1 MNLDINTFLI
11 AITWLYLG
19 WFVIDQGKLTNHLM
33 DVNDK
38 IFAHLGLSKATD
50 PVEGQTSLHDF
61 TEEE

>member
-11 AITWLYLG
+11 VVTWLYLG
-19 WFVIDQGKLTNHLM
+19 WFVIDQGKLINHLM

-38 IFAHLGLSKATD
+38 IFAHLGLSKPTD
-50 PVEGQTSLHDF
+50 PEEGQTSLQDF